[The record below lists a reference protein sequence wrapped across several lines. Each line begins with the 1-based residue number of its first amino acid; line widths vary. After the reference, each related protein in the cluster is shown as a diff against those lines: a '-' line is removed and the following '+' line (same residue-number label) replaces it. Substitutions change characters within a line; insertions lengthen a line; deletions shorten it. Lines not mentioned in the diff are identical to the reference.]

1 MDRIFGTFDR
11 FVNHKTVAR
20 RLVFNNL
27 VNELGDKINGE
38 VYIDN
43 QMVIACLK
51 LKFGDR
57 YLIGFK
63 HIENGVLIDI
73 NQTKK
78 LRKVMK
84 CDIFRRFKGE
94 IHFVG
99 GKYQGK
105 KDSDLDE
112 AELSDYCIWLARETY
127 NEITIK
133 TCLQILK
140 KLHDE

>member
-1 MDRIFGTFDR
+1 MNRIFGTFDR
-11 FVNHKTVAR
+11 FINHQTVSR

-27 VNELGDKINGE
+27 VNELGEKIDGE

-43 QMVIACLK
+43 QMVIACMK

-57 YLIGFK
+57 YFIKFGD
-63 HIENGVLIDI
+63 IQDGVLINISETKRI
-73 NQTKK
+73 NKK
-78 LRKVMK
+78 VK
-84 CDIFRRFKGE
+84 CDIFRRFKDE
-94 IHFVG
+94 MHFIG

-127 NEITIK
+127 NEATIK
-133 TCLQILK
+133 NCLSILK
-140 KLHDE
+140 KIHDE